1 MYELDFT
8 EQSQEEIAKL
18 RKSDVQAYKKL
29 KILLSEL
36 REHPYTGT
44 GHPHQLRYANGIW
57 SRKLDKKNRLRYIV
71 NDTTIVVL
79 VLSAMGH
86 YEDK

>member
-8 EQSQEEIAKL
+8 EQSQKEIAKL
-18 RKSDVQAYKKL
+18 RKSDTQAYKKL
-29 KILLSEL
+29 KLLLSEL

-44 GHPHQLRYANGIW
+44 GHPHQLRYVGDIW

-86 YEDK
+86 YDDK

>member
-1 MYELDFT
+1 MYDLDFT
-8 EQSQEEIAKL
+8 EQAQKEIAKL
-18 RKSDVQAYKKL
+18 MKSDAQAYKKL
-29 KILLSEL
+29 KQLLSEL
-36 REHPYTGT
+36 EEHPYTGT
-44 GHPHQLRYANGIW
+44 GHPHQLRYVNDIW
-57 SRKLDKKNRLRYIV
+57 SRKIDKKNRLRYMV